1 MLTHFLLYKFAFML
15 LLCFV
20 PFQGVSAQTQLERL
34 WQLAREN
41 SNAVK
46 NASLES
52 QYARDAY
59 RYKNVLFPWSVS
71 TGITSGFND
80 LYKETVWYTSDAT
93 ADITVTKRLPGGL
106 ALSTSV
112 DYEMSKDLADPYQK
126 PSKTNTAYTHI
137 PSASVALSQS
147 LCPFWLQGLKR
158 DPATLQ
164 LSYNLEQKEISQKL
178 QEKNTVQDVTYN
190 FILLR
195 QTQRLIECTEKK
207 IAIYDENIRSLQES
221 LAQGESSAYEVWK
234 MDEERWECAQNLD
247 SYHNSR
253 QNAYETLCRYCGTGC
268 VEKLMDELPMSDRS
282 LYEEHLEQKLLNNG
296 MEQVRNNYAMQKQS
310 DAPVLSLK
318 GNFFE
323 YTNLEKK
330 VPFSYVKE
338 KNYLAWSFTLAVD
351 FSQLSLHKN
360 KLLKNELKTS
370 LESYV
375 NQISESQKQSDIKE
389 RQYDSMVELYEDSLR
404 KDTDIAKNRKR
415 YAEDVAEMHKSGYC
429 SYIDMLA
436 AQNEYQTAVCKVEN
450 DKDLLWFYKWM
461 KTQND

>member
-1 MLTHFLLYKFAFML
+1 MINNLFCGKYFLAFL
-15 LLCFV
+15 FCIV
-20 PFQGVSAQTQLERL
+20 SFQGVSAQTQLERL
-34 WQLAREN
+34 WQLAREK

-137 PSASVALSQS
+137 PSASITLSQS
-147 LCPFWLQGLKR
+147 LCPFWLQGLKK

-164 LSYNLEQKEISQKL
+164 LAYNLEQKELSKKL
-178 QEKNTVQDVTYN
+178 QEKNVIQEVTYN

-195 QTQRLIECTEKK
+195 QNQRFIECTEKK
-207 IAIYDENIRSLQES
+207 IALYDENIRAMQES
-221 LAQGESSAYEVWK
+221 AAQGEITAYEVWK
-234 MDEERWECAQNLD
+234 LGEERWECRQNLD
-247 SYHNSR
+247 GYYSSR
-253 QNAYETLCRYCGTGC
+253 QNAYETLCRYCGSGC
-268 VEKLMDELPMSDRS
+268 VEKLMDELPESETA
-282 LYEEHLEQKLLNNG
+282 LYEEHLDSKILENG
-296 MEQVRNNYAMQKQS
+296 MQQVCNNYALQRQS
-310 DAPVLSLK
+310 EAPILSLK

-330 VPFSYVKE
+330 VPFNYVKE
-338 KNYLAWSFTLAVD
+338 KNYLAWSFTLALD
-351 FSQLSLHKN
+351 FSELSLHKN
-360 KLLKNELKTS
+360 RLQKSGLKTS
-370 LESYV
+370 LESYA
-375 NQISESQKQSDIKE
+375 NQIAENRKQTETRE
-389 RQYDSMVELYEDSLR
+389 RQYDYMVDLYVESLQKDSM
-404 KDTDIAKNRKR
+404 IADNRKQ
-415 YAEDVAEMHKSGYC
+415 YAIDVEKMYKSGDC
-429 SYIDMLA
+429 SYLDMLS
-436 AQNEYQTAVCKVEN
+436 AQTDYQSALCRVQN
-450 DKDLLWFYKWM
+450 DKDLLWFYQWM